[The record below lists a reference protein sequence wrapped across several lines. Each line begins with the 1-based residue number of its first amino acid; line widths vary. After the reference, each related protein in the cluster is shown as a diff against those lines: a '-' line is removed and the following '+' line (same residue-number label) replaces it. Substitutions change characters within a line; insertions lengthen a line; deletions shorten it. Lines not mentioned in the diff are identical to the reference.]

1 MKNIFFTIVPL
12 SAILLLSCSRDSD
25 CAGVCTPIYPDV
37 VFRIMNSSGQNLV
50 SGPSKAYTSDKISI
64 KYLASGVLTNEAF
77 TGFNGDSTLASTS
90 LVFNT
95 AALSNQYYLY
105 INNVKTD
112 SFQVVYQS
120 NAPSSD
126 CCPGYNGITTLK
138 LNNVN
143 TTYVAPNP
151 PAPVSVVK

>member
-1 MKNIFFTIVPL
+1 MKKIFLTIVPL
-12 SAILLLSCSRDSD
+12 LTILFSACTRDSD

-37 VFRIMNSSGQNLV
+37 VFRIVNSGGQNLV

-95 AALSNQYYLY
+95 SALSSQYYLY

-112 SFQVVYQS
+112 SFQVVYQP
-120 NAPSSD
+120 NAPADD
-126 CCPGYNGITTLK
+126 CCPGYNSITSLK